1 MAGCELSAMTH
12 TTAAINSRSI
22 RPQLAVLARVAA
34 LALAAGLLFTIF
46 APWPAYAVDGDLTS
60 VIDSIRTWVAG
71 ILAALATLY
80 LTVGGVR
87 YLMANGS
94 PRAMEEGK
102 NAIRSA
108 LIGYALA
115 ALAPLFV
122 NILRKVIN
130 I

>member
-1 MAGCELSAMTH
+1 MTH
-12 TTAAINSRSI
+12 TTAITPSHPV
-22 RPQLAVLARVAA
+22 RPRLALLARIAA
-34 LALAAGLLFTIF
+34 LALAAGLLFAIF
-46 APWPAYAVDGDLTS
+46 APWPACAADGDLTS

-71 ILAALATLY
+71 ILAGLATLY
-80 LTVGGVR
+80 LTIGGVR

-130 I
+130 A

>member
-1 MAGCELSAMTH
+1 MTETDANSATWSVRPRLS
-12 TTAAINSRSI
+12 
-22 RPQLAVLARVAA
+22 LALRAVVLAL
-34 LALAAGLLFTIF
+34 LAELIF
-46 APWPAYAVDGDLTS
+46 AILVPAPAYAADGDLTS
-60 VIDSIRTWVAG
+60 VIDSIRLWVAG

-80 LTVGGVR
+80 LTIGGVR

-108 LIGYALA
+108 LIGYTLA

-122 NILRKVIN
+122 SIVRRVLST
-130 I
+130 

>member
-1 MAGCELSAMTH
+1 MTDITRA
-12 TTAAINSRSI
+12 TTQPSLTR
-22 RPQLAVLARVAA
+22 ARFSLIARIVT
-34 LALAAGLLFTIF
+34 LALVADLLFAMLT
-46 APWPAYAVDGDLTS
+46 PWPAYAADGDLNS
-60 VIDSIRTWVAG
+60 VIDSLRMWVAG
-71 ILAALATLY
+71 ILAGLATLY
-80 LTVGGVR
+80 LTIGGVR

-122 NILRKVIN
+122 NILRRVLST
-130 I
+130 

>member
-1 MAGCELSAMTH
+1 MTETHASSATWSVRPRLSLALRAVVLALLAEL
-12 TTAAINSRSI
+12 
-22 RPQLAVLARVAA
+22 LFAVLV
-34 LALAAGLLFTIF
+34 
-46 APWPAYAVDGDLTS
+46 PVPAYAADGDLTS
-60 VIDSIRTWVAG
+60 VIDSIRLWVAG

-80 LTVGGVR
+80 LTIGGVR

-130 I
+130 S

>member
-1 MAGCELSAMTH
+1 MSAMTH

-22 RPQLAVLARVAA
+22 HPRLVFLARVAA
-34 LALAAGLLFTIF
+34 LALAAGILFAIF
-46 APWPAYAVDGDLTS
+46 APLPAYAADGDLTS

-122 NILRKVIN
+122 NIMRKVIN
-130 I
+130 V

>member
-1 MAGCELSAMTH
+1 MARRELSAMTH
-12 TTAAINSRSI
+12 TTAVITSQSI
-22 RPQLAVLARVAA
+22 RPRLAFLARVAA
-34 LALAAGLLFTIF
+34 LAVAAGLLFAMF
-46 APWPAYAVDGDLTS
+46 APWPASAADGDLTS

-130 I
+130 A

>member
-1 MAGCELSAMTH
+1 V
-12 TTAAINSRSI
+12 IVRI
-22 RPQLAVLARVAA
+22 AA
-34 LALAAGLLFTIF
+34 LAIAAQLLFAALVPF
-46 APWPAYAVDGDLTS
+46 LAYAADGDLTS

-80 LTVGGVR
+80 LTIGGVR

-102 NAIRSA
+102 AAIRSA

-122 NILRKVIN
+122 NILRRVLAT
-130 I
+130 

>member
-1 MAGCELSAMTH
+1 MRSLPGFTSL
-12 TTAAINSRSI
+12 AA
-22 RPQLAVLARVAA
+22 AVW
-34 LALAAGLLFTIF
+34 LALVVRAE
-46 APWPAYAVDGDLTS
+46 PAYAAAGDLTS
-60 VIDSIRTWVAG
+60 VIDSLRIWVAG
-71 ILAALATLY
+71 ILAALATLF

-87 YLMANGS
+87 YLIANGN

-122 NILRKVIN
+122 DILRRVLGT
-130 I
+130 

>member
-1 MAGCELSAMTH
+1 VRPRLSLALRAVVLALLAEL
-12 TTAAINSRSI
+12 
-22 RPQLAVLARVAA
+22 LFAVLV
-34 LALAAGLLFTIF
+34 
-46 APWPAYAVDGDLTS
+46 PVPAYAADGDLTS
-60 VIDSIRTWVAG
+60 VIDSIRLWVAG

-80 LTVGGVR
+80 LTIGGVR

-122 NILRKVIN
+122 SIVRRVLST
-130 I
+130 

>member
-1 MAGCELSAMTH
+1 MTETHAASTTWFVRPRVLRILRLAAVALSA
-12 TTAAINSRSI
+12 
-22 RPQLAVLARVAA
+22 Q
-34 LALAAGLLFTIF
+34 LLFFILMPAPAF
-46 APWPAYAVDGDLTS
+46 ADSGDLTA
-60 VIDSIRTWVAG
+60 VIDSIRLWVAG

-80 LTVGGVR
+80 LTIGGVR

-122 NILRKVIN
+122 NIVKKVIN
-130 I
+130 A

>member
-1 MAGCELSAMTH
+1 MAAMTNTP
-12 TTAAINSRSI
+12 TTSATWFV
-22 RPQLAVLARVAA
+22 RPRVLRVLRLAA
-34 LALAAGLLFTIF
+34 LSLAAQLLFVALVPRPALA
-46 APWPAYAVDGDLTS
+46 DSGDLTS
-60 VIDSIRTWVAG
+60 VIDSIRLWVAG
-71 ILAALATLY
+71 ILAGLATLY
-80 LTVGGVR
+80 LTIGGVR

-130 I
+130 T